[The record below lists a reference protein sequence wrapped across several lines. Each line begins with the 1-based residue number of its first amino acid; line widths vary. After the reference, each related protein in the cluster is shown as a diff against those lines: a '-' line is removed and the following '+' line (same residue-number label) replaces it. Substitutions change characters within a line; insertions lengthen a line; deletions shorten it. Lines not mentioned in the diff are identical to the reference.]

1 MLVISNR
8 LKPYPYERIENDSVS
23 SEASPY
29 VKLNANTVYL
39 GLLHHMPYDP
49 NGNDLLEAGTAKESK
64 DQRFNTTKNDLTSSR
79 FPVSLKS
86 QDWRKSRTKSVNGQE
101 VYEYKKEIP
110 LQLLHKTGDNDWKYI
125 VGVALFQFPDD
136 EEAFKNEQRL
146 KAKRDEAK
154 QTAMLLKSWTNEEER
169 NYKAYEESLQKPFF
183 LVAKDFKHPIP
194 TSQCLLSGNACITRG
209 GLKLE
214 KALLMA
220 LGWQPASEDELKKK
234 AVGGGKK
241 DKNKAALEKAKKLF
255 KDPDSI
261 KKEKEQ
267 QQVATGEQPTEAKKK
282 KKKKKKK
289 SNGNTQ
295 NAQPA
300 FNANEVQFGEAVDT
314 DSIFEGQE
322 LIQERTLDDAMGL
335 DTGFINP
342 FGLIKQQDDEEES

>member
-1 MLVISNR
+1 MLVISTR

-23 SEASPY
+23 SDVSPY
-29 VKLNANTVYL
+29 VKLNTNTVYL

-49 NGNDLLEAGTAKESK
+49 NGNDLLEAGTAEDSK
-64 DQRFNTTKNDLTSSR
+64 DQRFNTTKNALTSSR
-79 FPVSLKS
+79 FPVSLKTD
-86 QDWRKSRTKSVNGQE
+86 DWRKSRTKSINGQE

-110 LQLLHKTGDNDWKYI
+110 LQLLHKNGDNDWKYI

-220 LGWQPASEDELKKK
+220 LGWQPTSDEDLKKK
-234 AVGGGKK
+234 AVGGKKK

-267 QQVATGEQPTEAKKK
+267 QVANGEEATKKK

-289 SNGNTQ
+289 SGGNAQ

-342 FGLIKQQDDEEES
+342 FGLIKQQDNEEDSQM

>member
-1 MLVISNR
+1 MLVISTR

-29 VKLNANTVYL
+29 VKLNSNTVYL

-49 NGNDLLEAGTAKESK
+49 NGNDLLEAGTAKDSK

-110 LQLLHKTGDNDWKYI
+110 LQLLHKTGNNDWKYI
-125 VGVALFQFPDD
+125 VGVALFQFADD

-154 QTAMLLKSWTNEEER
+154 QTAMLLKSWSNEEER

-220 LGWQPASEDELKKK
+220 LGWQPASDEELKNK
-234 AVGGGKK
+234 AAGGKKK

-261 KKEKEQ
+261 KKEQK
-267 QQVATGEQPTEAKKK
+267 QVVNTGEEPTKK

-342 FGLIKQQDDEEES
+342 FGLIKQQDDEDSQM

>member
-49 NGNDLLEAGTAKESK
+49 NSNDLLEAGTAKDSK

-79 FPVSLKS
+79 FPVSLKT
-86 QDWRKSRTKSVNGQE
+86 QDWRKSRAKSLNGQE

-110 LQLLHKTGDNDWKYI
+110 LQILHKNGDNDWKYI
-125 VGVALFQFPDD
+125 VGVALYQFPDD

-183 LVAKDFKHPIP
+183 LVAKDFKYPIP

-234 AVGGGKK
+234 AAGGGKK

-255 KDPDSI
+255 KDPEDI
-261 KKEKEQ
+261 KKEQ
-267 QQVATGEQPTEAKKK
+267 QQVAAGEEAIK

-289 SNGNTQ
+289 SNGNVQ
-295 NAQPA
+295 NARPA

-342 FGLIKQQDDEEES
+342 FGLIKQQDDEEESQM

>member
-29 VKLNANTVYL
+29 VKLNVNTVYL

-49 NGNDLLEAGTAKESK
+49 NGNDLLEAGTAEDSK
-64 DQRFNTTKNDLTSSR
+64 DQRFNTTKNALTSSR

-110 LQLLHKTGDNDWKYI
+110 LQLLHKNGDNDWKYI

-154 QTAMLLKSWTNEEER
+154 QTAILLKSWTNEEER
-169 NYKAYEESLQKPFF
+169 NYKAYAESLQKPF

-220 LGWQPASEDELKKK
+220 LGWQPTSDEDLKKK
-234 AVGGGKK
+234 AVGGKKK

-267 QQVATGEQPTEAKKK
+267 QVVNTGEEPTKK

-342 FGLIKQQDDEEES
+342 FGLIKQQDDEDSQM

>member
-1 MLVISNR
+1 MLVISTR

-29 VKLNANTVYL
+29 VKLNSKTVYL

-49 NGNDLLEAGTAKESK
+49 SGNDLLEAGNAENSK
-64 DQRFNTTKNDLTSSR
+64 DQRFNTTKNALTSSR
-79 FPVSLKS
+79 FPVSLKTD
-86 QDWRKSRTKSVNGQE
+86 DWRKSRTKSVNEQE

-110 LQLLHKTGDNDWKYI
+110 LQLLHKNGDNDWKYI

-183 LVAKDFKHPIP
+183 LIAKDFKHPIP

-220 LGWQPASEDELKKK
+220 LGWQPASDEELKKK
-234 AVGGGKK
+234 AAGGGKKK
-241 DKNKAALEKAKKLF
+241 DKNKTALEKAKKLF

-261 KKEKEQ
+261 KKEQ
-267 QQVATGEQPTEAKKK
+267 QQVAAGEEATKKK

-289 SNGNTQ
+289 TGGNAQ

-314 DSIFEGQE
+314 DSVFEGQE

-342 FGLIKQQDDEEES
+342 FGLIKQQDDEDSQM

>member
-1 MLVISNR
+1 MLIISSR

-49 NGNDLLEAGTAKESK
+49 NGNDLLEAGTAKDSK
-64 DQRFNTTKNDLTSSR
+64 DQRFNTTKNALTSSR
-79 FPVSLKS
+79 FPISLKS
-86 QDWRKSRTKSVNGQE
+86 EDWRKSRANSVNGQE

-125 VGVALFQFPDD
+125 VGVALYQFPDD
-136 EEAFKNEQRL
+136 DEAFKHDQRL

-154 QTAMLLKSWTNEEER
+154 QTAMLLKAWTNEEER
-169 NYKAYEESLQKPFF
+169 NYQAYEESLQRPYF

-194 TSQCLLSGNACITRG
+194 TSQCLLSGKACIVKG

-214 KALLMA
+214 KSLLMA
-220 LGWQPASEDELKKK
+220 LGWQSETFDDVKK
-234 AVGGGKK
+234 AANKG
-241 DKNKAALEKAKKLF
+241 KAALEKAKKLF
-255 KDPDSI
+255 KEPA
-261 KKEKEQ
+261 KKGGKKPEKPANPK
-267 QQVATGEQPTEAKKK
+267 VISVEQPKAKKK
-282 KKKKKKK
+282 KKKAD
-289 SNGNTQ
+289 SIY

-300 FNANEVQFGEAVDT
+300 FKASEVQFGEAVDT
-314 DSIFEGQE
+314 DSIFEGQQ
-322 LIQERTLDDAMGL
+322 LTQERTLDDAMGL

-342 FGLIKQQDDEEES
+342 FGLIKQQDDEESQM

>member
-1 MLVISNR
+1 MLIISSR
-8 LKPYPYERIENDSVS
+8 LKPYPYERMENDGVS
-23 SEASPY
+23 SDASPY
-29 VKLNANTVYL
+29 VKLNQKTVYL

-49 NGNDLLEAGTAKESK
+49 NGNDLLEAGTAKDSK

-79 FPVSLKS
+79 FPVSLKT

-220 LGWQPASEDELKKK
+220 LGWQPASDEELKKK
-234 AVGGGKK
+234 AAGGKKK

-261 KKEKEQ
+261 KKEQK
-267 QQVATGEQPTEAKKK
+267 QVVNTGEEPTKK

-300 FNANEVQFGEAVDT
+300 FKASEVQFGEAVDT

-342 FGLIKQQDDEEES
+342 FGLIKQQDDEDSQM

>member
-1 MLVISNR
+1 MLVISTR

-23 SEASPY
+23 SDVSPY
-29 VKLNANTVYL
+29 VKLNTNTVYL

-49 NGNDLLEAGTAKESK
+49 NGNDLLEAGTAEDSK
-64 DQRFNTTKNDLTSSR
+64 DQRFNTTKNNLTSSR
-79 FPVSLKS
+79 FPVSLKTD
-86 QDWRKSRTKSVNGQE
+86 DWRKSRTKSVNGQE

-125 VGVALFQFPDD
+125 VGVALFQFADD

-220 LGWQPASEDELKKK
+220 LGWQPASDEELKNK
-234 AVGGGKK
+234 AAGGKKK

-261 KKEKEQ
+261 KKEQK
-267 QQVATGEQPTEAKKK
+267 QVVNTGEEPTKK

-342 FGLIKQQDDEEES
+342 FGLIKQQDDEDSQM

>member
-23 SEASPY
+23 SAASPY

-49 NGNDLLEAGTAKESK
+49 NGNDLLEAGTAKDSK
-64 DQRFNTTKNDLTSSR
+64 DQRFNTTKNDLTATR
-79 FPVSLKS
+79 FPVSLKT
-86 QDWRKSRTKSVNGQE
+86 QDWRKSRTKSLNGQE

-110 LQLLHKTGDNDWKYI
+110 LQLLHKNGDNDWKYI
-125 VGVALFQFPDD
+125 VGVAIFQFPDD

-220 LGWQPASEDELKKK
+220 LGWQPASEEELKKK
-234 AVGGGKK
+234 AAGGKK

-255 KDPDSI
+255 KEPDSI

-267 QQVATGEQPTEAKKK
+267 QQVATGEQLAEAKKK
-282 KKKKKKK
+282 KKKKK
-289 SNGNTQ
+289 SNSNAQ

-314 DSIFEGQE
+314 DSIFEGQQ
-322 LIQERTLDDAMGL
+322 LIEERTLDDAMGL

-342 FGLIKQQDDEEES
+342 FGLIKQQDEDSQM

>member
-1 MLVISNR
+1 MI
-8 LKPYPYERIENDSVS
+8 YW
-23 SEASPY
+23 
-29 VKLNANTVYL
+29 KLAQR
-39 GLLHHMPYDP
+39 
-49 NGNDLLEAGTAKESK
+49 SK

-79 FPVSLKS
+79 FPVSLKT

-110 LQLLHKTGDNDWKYI
+110 LQLLHKNGDNDWKYI

-154 QTAMLLKSWTNEEER
+154 QTAILLKSWTNEEER

-234 AVGGGKK
+234 AAGGKN

-267 QQVATGEQPTEAKKK
+267 QVASGEEPTKK

-289 SNGNTQ
+289 SNANTQ
-295 NAQPA
+295 NVQPA

-314 DSIFEGQE
+314 DSIFEGQQ
-322 LIQERTLDDAMGL
+322 LIEERTLDDAMGL

-342 FGLIKQQDDEEES
+342 FGLIKQQDDEEDSQM

>member
-1 MLVISNR
+1 MLVISTR

-49 NGNDLLEAGTAKESK
+49 NGNDLLEAGTAEDSK
-64 DQRFNTTKNDLTSSR
+64 DQRFNTTKNALTSSR
-79 FPVSLKS
+79 FPVSLKTE
-86 QDWRKSRTKSVNGQE
+86 DWRKSRTKSINGQE

-220 LGWQPASEDELKKK
+220 LGWQPASDEELKKK
-234 AVGGGKK
+234 AAGGKKK

-255 KDPDSI
+255 KEPDSI
-261 KKEKEQ
+261 KKEQAAK
-267 QQVATGEQPTEAKKK
+267 VANGEEPTKK

-289 SNGNTQ
+289 SGGNTQ

-314 DSIFEGQE
+314 DSVFEGQE

-342 FGLIKQQDDEEES
+342 FGLIKQQDDDENSQM